1 MIHSCK
7 LLQTVWLLETRDY
20 RSVTNAYVYDKIT
33 KKVHK
38 FITSWKHWAAYLFR
52 LSLCLCKVRLAG
64 GGVMFLTCPC
74 VRYCKVRLPGEGV
87 MFLTC
92 PCVRYCNVRLAG
104 EGVMFLTCPCVR
116 YCNVRLAG
124 GGVMFLT
131 CPCVRYCKVR
141 LAGGGVMFVT
151 CPCVRS
157 SVTEIMNTI
166 FWNWMNRFWCQLTQ
180 LVYGTRAWN
189 GQLWGSGDKRSRSHK
204 ARIGHKNYFQR
215 DISRTVWQIWAKP
228 AVQ

>member
-38 FITSWKHWAAYLFR
+38 FITSWRHWAAYLFR
-52 LSLCLCKVRLAG
+52 LSLCLCK
-64 GGVMFLTCPC
+64 
-74 VRYCKVRLPGEGV
+74 
-87 MFLTC
+87 
-92 PCVRYCNVRLAG
+92 
-104 EGVMFLTCPCVR
+104 
-116 YCNVRLAG
+116 VRLAG